1 MIVVLK
7 SGQLCS
13 DMALIGGNEM
23 RDIEL
28 ELKLQKSLDE
38 GKNIW
43 VIGDV
48 HGFNKTLRS
57 LVEKINLQE
66 GDYVVLLGDL
76 IDRGPNSYDVVQF
89 AKNSENIVCVKGN
102 HEKMMIESF
111 SLQGLESPGMDLA
124 TWLYNGGLATAT
136 SYINAYT
143 DKSGNELTELLGMA
157 INEDK
162 MWMNQLPSEIV
173 LDKWRLVHAGYD
185 PEIDLDCQT
194 DAEILHI
201 RKPFHNSPKPI
212 DPQRTVVFGHTP
224 TVSLPGLNKS
234 SWGKIWHSS
243 VLLSSGRSAAIG
255 IDTCVFH
262 KLEAPAVLTAYNLQ
276 DNRII
281 QQSRV
286 EPWDKKAIEKANE
299 V

>member
-1 MIVVLK
+1 
-7 SGQLCS
+7 
-13 DMALIGGNEM
+13 M

-28 ELKLQKSLDE
+28 ELKLQKSLNE
-38 GKNIW
+38 GNNVW

-48 HGFNKTLRS
+48 HGFNNTLRS
-57 LVEKINLQE
+57 LVEKIDLKE

-89 AKNSENIVCVKGN
+89 AKNSENIICVKGN
-102 HEKMMIESF
+102 HEKMMIETL
-111 SLQGLESPGMDLA
+111 SLQGLESPGIDLA

-143 DKSGNELTELLGMA
+143 DKTGNEMTELLDMA
-157 INEDK
+157 IEGDK
-162 MWMNQLPSEIV
+162 IWMNQLPSEIV
-173 LDKWRLVHAGYD
+173 LEKWRLVHAGYD

-194 DAEILHI
+194 DTEMLHI
-201 RKPFHNSPKPI
+201 RKPFHDATEPI
-212 DPQRTVVFGHTP
+212 DSQRTVVFGHTP

-243 VLLSSGRSAAIG
+243 VLLSSGCSAAIG

-262 KLEAPAVLTAYNLQ
+262 KLDAPAVLTAYNLQ

-286 EPWDKKAIEKANE
+286 ELWDKKAIEKANE

>member
-1 MIVVLK
+1 
-7 SGQLCS
+7 
-13 DMALIGGNEM
+13 M
-23 RDIEL
+23 RDKLIE
-28 ELKLQKSLDE
+28 KSLQDALVKR
-38 GKNIW
+38 KNVW

-57 LVEKINLQE
+57 LIEKIDLQE

-89 AKNSENIVCVKGN
+89 AKNSENMVCVKGN

-111 SLQGLESPGMDLA
+111 SLQGLESPRMDLA

-143 DKSGNELTELLGMA
+143 DKSGNELTELLDIA
-157 INEDK
+157 INDDK
-162 MWMNQLPSEIV
+162 VWMNQLPSEIV

-194 DAEILHI
+194 ETEVLHI
-201 RKPFHNSPKPI
+201 RKPFHNATEPI
-212 DPQRTVVFGHTP
+212 DQQRTVVFGHTP
-224 TVSLPGLNKS
+224 TAGLPGYNKS
-234 SWGKIWHSS
+234 SWGKIWHSP
-243 VLLSSGRSAAIG
+243 VLLSSGCSAAIG

-262 KLEAPAVLTAYNLQ
+262 NLDAPAVLTAYNLQ
-276 DNRII
+276 DSRII

-286 EPWDKKAIEKANE
+286 EPWNKKAIKQANE

>member
-1 MIVVLK
+1 
-7 SGQLCS
+7 
-13 DMALIGGNEM
+13 M

-28 ELKLQKSLDE
+28 ELKLQNSLNQ
-38 GKNIW
+38 GKNVW

-48 HGFNKTLRS
+48 HGFNNTLRS
-57 LVEKINLQE
+57 LVEKIDLQE

-102 HEKMMIESF
+102 HEKMMIETF
-111 SLQGLESPGMDLA
+111 SLQGLESPKMNLA

-143 DKSGNELTELLGMA
+143 DKTGNELTELLDLT
-157 INEDK
+157 IEEDK
-162 MWMNQLPSEIV
+162 VWMNQLPSEIV
-173 LDKWRLVHAGYD
+173 LEKWRLVHAGYD

-194 DAEILHI
+194 DTEMLHI
-201 RKPFHNSPKPI
+201 RKPFHDATEPI

-234 SWGKIWHSS
+234 SWGKIWHSP
-243 VLLSSGRSAAIG
+243 VLLASGLPAAIG

-262 KLEAPAVLTAYNLQ
+262 NSDAPAVLTAYNLQ

-286 EPWDKKAIEKANE
+286 EPWNKRAIKQANE